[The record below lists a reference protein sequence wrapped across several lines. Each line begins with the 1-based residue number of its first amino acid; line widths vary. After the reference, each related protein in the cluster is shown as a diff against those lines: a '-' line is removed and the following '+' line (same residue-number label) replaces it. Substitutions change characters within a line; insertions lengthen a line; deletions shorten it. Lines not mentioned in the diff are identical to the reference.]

1 MLSKLVT
8 IILVLL
14 VVSVVVLG
22 CVPQKPELVSCK
34 PEVAKIAVTNG
45 QGMWAVISTDVTFSN
60 PNAFPVTV
68 DGLTLK
74 LDNGAGIQAYEEVAK
89 KFDLPAQGKVTETV
103 SCNVTFMNIVS
114 DMAMNK
120 ALAGAKAVGAS
131 APIWKGLP
139 SQRPPMLPQEA
150 WDGLTAAP
158 SVFTYETSI
167 YTRADGQQKFIK
179 TTGKLP
185 K

>member
-1 MLSKLVT
+1 MTSRLLLVMVLVCSFIFCVACAPEVPKLV
-8 IILVLL
+8 
-14 VVSVVVLG
+14 G
-22 CVPQKPELVSCK
+22 CN
-34 PEVAKIAVTNG
+34 PEVAKIAVTDG
-45 QGMWAVISTDVTFSN
+45 QGMWAIISADVTFSN
-60 PNAFPVTV
+60 PNAYPVTV

-74 LDNGAGIQAYEEVAK
+74 LDNGNGIQAYEEVAK
-89 KFDLPAQGKVTETV
+89 KFDIPAEGKITETI

-139 SQRPPMLPQEA
+139 SAKPPMLPQEA
-150 WDGLTAAP
+150 WDALPATP
-158 SVFTYETSI
+158 STFTYETTI
-167 YTRADGQQKFIK
+167 YTRANGQQKFVK
-179 TTGKLP
+179 NTGKYP